1 MKSSMLGREVAQL
14 GTIKELTGVFESI
27 ASMRIGRIREK
38 VRTSQNFFDELWA
51 IYTSLRIDPKTRM
64 APPVRRGGKPNLFV
78 VLTSE
83 GGLSGDIDG
92 RIIDRVRQEYQEE
105 TTDLLVVGAHGATL
119 LAREDIKPRLQFKLP
134 DVDQAV
140 DVSPI
145 VAEVMKYPNPS
156 VFYQRYVSLSVQE
169 VDRINL
175 VKRVQALGAEGENPE
190 AVISPRDYLF
200 EPGIE
205 EVVSYLESVM
215 LEIALGQVILESRL
229 AQLASRFNAMS
240 AAHKKAGELNA
251 DADMRYHRSKRREGD
266 ERLKE
271 IINAMSHL

>member
-1 MKSSMLGREVAQL
+1 MKSSSLAREASQL
-14 GTIKELTGVFESI
+14 GTIRELTGVFESI
-27 ASMRIGRIREK
+27 ASMRIGRIRDK

-51 IYTSLRIDPKTRM
+51 IYTSLRVDPRSRM
-64 APPVRRGGKPNLFV
+64 APVARRGSKPNLFI

-83 GGLSGDIDG
+83 VGLSGDIDE
-92 RIIDRVRQEYQEE
+92 RIIARVLDEYRQD
-105 TTDLLVVGAHGATL
+105 TTDLLVIGAHGASL
-119 LAREDIKPRLQFKLP
+119 LARADVKPHGTFRLP

-145 VAEVMKYPNPS
+145 IEQVMKYSNPS
-156 VFYQRYVSLSVQE
+156 VFYMRYVSLSVQE

-175 VKRVQALGAEGENPE
+175 IKRVQSLGAEGENPD
-190 AVISPRDYLF
+190 AIISPRDYLF
-200 EPGIE
+200 EPGAD
-205 EVVSYLESVM
+205 EVISYLESVM

-240 AAHKKAGELNA
+240 AAHKTAGEMTT
-251 DADMRYHRSKRREGD
+251 DAGMRYHRARRREGD

-271 IINAMSHL
+271 IINAMRQA